1 MSDKAAKWRSHQAQ
15 QRLSGLSVAAYC
27 RGHGLSYAGWMYWQ
41 RRLGASALVPIRVE
55 APTRPTLSV
64 ASVELMLPG
73 GTVLRMSDLD
83 VDGIVALARG
93 LSC

>member
-1 MSDKAAKWRSHQAQ
+1 MSDKASKWHGHQAAW
-15 QRLSGLSVAAYC
+15 RDSGMSVAAYC
-27 RGHGLSYAGWMYWQ
+27 RRHGLSYSGWMYWQ

-55 APTRPTLSV
+55 ASAVASPSV
-64 ASVELMLPG
+64 ASVEVVLPG
-73 GTVLRMSDLD
+73 GAVLRVGGLD